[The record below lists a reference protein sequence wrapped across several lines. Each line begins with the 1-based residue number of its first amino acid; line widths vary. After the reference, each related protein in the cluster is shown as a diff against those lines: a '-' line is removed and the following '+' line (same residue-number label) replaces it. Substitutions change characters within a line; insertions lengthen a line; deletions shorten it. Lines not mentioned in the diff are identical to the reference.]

1 MDQSEEKKKGFF
13 LPKVL
18 KKHLLDIRLLPSEFD
33 VCRAHTRIKESASS
47 ARNGKRGRTDG
58 RRRRRLAE
66 KKKKKKKSRAAIFC
80 TMSSSSS
87 LTRVSPAM
95 NALHRLQVFFSNRH
109 VVGRVVRPSDGH
121 VVASASTLEQRK
133 KRLVEGNDGSA
144 ETGGDSS
151 SSSSE
156 RRMPFQSTSDKR
168 ACRRIG
174 ALLAERLKKI
184 PLESIDFDGL
194 RANDSKKNE
203 KYSAKRSRFVSKRR
217 RFGGKLS
224 AVLESLREN
233 GIDING
239 KNAP

>member
-1 MDQSEEKKKGFF
+1 MDREEKGPF

-18 KKHLLDIRLLPSEFD
+18 KASFGHPPSSFAWFD
-33 VCRAHTRIKESASS
+33 GRAHTRIKESASS

-87 LTRVSPAM
+87 LTRVAPAM

-144 ETGGDSS
+144 ETGGDSSS

>member
-1 MDQSEEKKKGFF
+1 
-13 LPKVL
+13 
-18 KKHLLDIRLLPSEFD
+18 
-33 VCRAHTRIKESASS
+33 
-47 ARNGKRGRTDG
+47 
-58 RRRRRLAE
+58 
-66 KKKKKKKSRAAIFC
+66 
-80 TMSSSSS
+80 MSSSSS
-87 LTRVSPAM
+87 LTRVAR
-95 NALHRLQVFFSNRH
+95 ALHRLQVFFSNRH

-133 KRLVEGNDGSA
+133 RETRRRKRRK
-144 ETGGDSS
+144 
-151 SSSSE
+151 
-156 RRMPFQSTSDKR
+156 RRNRRGQQQQQQQREKNVFQSTSDKR

>member
-1 MDQSEEKKKGFF
+1 
-13 LPKVL
+13 
-18 KKHLLDIRLLPSEFD
+18 
-33 VCRAHTRIKESASS
+33 
-47 ARNGKRGRTDG
+47 
-58 RRRRRLAE
+58 
-66 KKKKKKKSRAAIFC
+66 
-80 TMSSSSS
+80 MSSSSS
-87 LTRVSPAM
+87 LTRVAPAM

-239 KNAP
+239 KIAP

>member
-1 MDQSEEKKKGFF
+1 
-13 LPKVL
+13 
-18 KKHLLDIRLLPSEFD
+18 
-33 VCRAHTRIKESASS
+33 
-47 ARNGKRGRTDG
+47 
-58 RRRRRLAE
+58 
-66 KKKKKKKSRAAIFC
+66 
-80 TMSSSSS
+80 MSSSSS
-87 LTRVSPAM
+87 LTRVAR
-95 NALHRLQVFFSNRH
+95 ALHRLQVFFSNRH

-133 KRLVEGNDGSA
+133 KGLVEGNDGSA

>member
-1 MDQSEEKKKGFF
+1 MK
-13 LPKVL
+13 
-18 KKHLLDIRLLPSEFD
+18 
-33 VCRAHTRIKESASS
+33 
-47 ARNGKRGRTDG
+47 
-58 RRRRRLAE
+58 
-66 KKKKKKKSRAAIFC
+66 
-80 TMSSSSS
+80 
-87 LTRVSPAM
+87 
-95 NALHRLQVFFSNRH
+95 ALHRLQVFFSNRH

-144 ETGGDSS
+144 ETGEDSSSSSSS

-233 GIDING
+233 GIDIKG

>member
-1 MDQSEEKKKGFF
+1 MSGAHPDKRKRVVGEK
-13 LPKVL
+13 
-18 KKHLLDIRLLPSEFD
+18 R
-33 VCRAHTRIKESASS
+33 KE
-47 ARNGKRGRTDG
+47 RTDG
-58 RRRRRLAE
+58 RRRLAE
-66 KKKKKKKSRAAIFC
+66 KKKKKKKKSRAAIFC
-80 TMSSSSS
+80 TMSSSS
-87 LTRVSPAM
+87 LTRVAR
-95 NALHRLQVFFSNRH
+95 ALHRLQVFFSNRH

>member
-1 MDQSEEKKKGFF
+1 MK
-13 LPKVL
+13 
-18 KKHLLDIRLLPSEFD
+18 
-33 VCRAHTRIKESASS
+33 
-47 ARNGKRGRTDG
+47 
-58 RRRRRLAE
+58 
-66 KKKKKKKSRAAIFC
+66 
-80 TMSSSSS
+80 
-87 LTRVSPAM
+87 
-95 NALHRLQVFFSNRH
+95 ALHRLQVFFSNRH

-121 VVASASTLEQRK
+121 VVAAASTLEQRK

-144 ETGGDSS
+144 ETGADSSS

>member
-1 MDQSEEKKKGFF
+1 MSG
-13 LPKVL
+13 
-18 KKHLLDIRLLPSEFD
+18 
-33 VCRAHTRIKESASS
+33 AHPD
-47 ARNGKRGRTDG
+47 KRKRVVGENRTDGRTDG
-58 RRRRRLAE
+58 RTSTSKKK

-87 LTRVSPAM
+87 LTRVAPAM

-144 ETGGDSS
+144 ETGGDSSSS

>member
-1 MDQSEEKKKGFF
+1 
-13 LPKVL
+13 
-18 KKHLLDIRLLPSEFD
+18 
-33 VCRAHTRIKESASS
+33 
-47 ARNGKRGRTDG
+47 
-58 RRRRRLAE
+58 
-66 KKKKKKKSRAAIFC
+66 
-80 TMSSSSS
+80 MSSSSF
-87 LTRVSPAM
+87 TRVAPAM
-95 NALHRLQVFFSNRH
+95 KALHRLQVFFSNRH

-144 ETGGDSS
+144 ETGRDSSSSSS

-233 GIDING
+233 GIDIKG

>member
-1 MDQSEEKKKGFF
+1 MK
-13 LPKVL
+13 
-18 KKHLLDIRLLPSEFD
+18 
-33 VCRAHTRIKESASS
+33 
-47 ARNGKRGRTDG
+47 
-58 RRRRRLAE
+58 
-66 KKKKKKKSRAAIFC
+66 
-80 TMSSSSS
+80 
-87 LTRVSPAM
+87 
-95 NALHRLQVFFSNRH
+95 ALHRLQVFFSNRH

-133 KRLVEGNDGSA
+133 KRLVEGNGDDGRA
-144 ETGGDSS
+144 ETRGGSS
-151 SSSSE
+151 SASTPE

-233 GIDING
+233 GIDIKG

>member
-1 MDQSEEKKKGFF
+1 
-13 LPKVL
+13 
-18 KKHLLDIRLLPSEFD
+18 
-33 VCRAHTRIKESASS
+33 
-47 ARNGKRGRTDG
+47 
-58 RRRRRLAE
+58 
-66 KKKKKKKSRAAIFC
+66 
-80 TMSSSSS
+80 MSSSSF
-87 LTRVSPAM
+87 TRVAPAM
-95 NALHRLQVFFSNRH
+95 KALHRLQVFFSNRH

-144 ETGGDSS
+144 ETGGDSSSSSSS

-233 GIDING
+233 GIDIKG